1 MKNNVHIYPS
11 PIVFESRMFK
21 IARSIGNLDV
31 YEKIYILGIS
41 SKGLPKNEI
50 FENNIIINRL
60 DISENFWK
68 KTGFINSIFKT
79 TKLSILTFKF
89 LLKTRPS
96 VIHAHNLA
104 SLPISIFYKIFY
116 NCKVVYDTHEIE
128 TERENW
134 SKFTKVI
141 ARIFEWIFIK
151 SSDVTI
157 VVNDAIRELYKKWY
171 KVDVVSILNTPEKI
185 SIHSNSNYFRKKYKI
200 NSKNKI
206 FVYTGVFERNR
217 GIFSY
222 IDFIKKTKLD
232 VSFIFIG
239 FGKEEK
245 RINLLAEN
253 SDKFFVH
260 KAVKEKDLF
269 DIISSADYS
278 LQTMSFQKSLSLSY
292 RTGLGNK
299 FFQSCMTRLPM
310 IGGGF
315 DYQKQMI
322 KKYELGVTVDSDD
335 FESIEKGIIELL
347 SMDADALKKNCETLF
362 EEFNWE
368 NESKKIAN
376 YYQKYIF

>member
-11 PIVFESRMFK
+11 PILFESRMFK
-21 IARSIGNLDV
+21 IARSIRDLDV

-41 SKGLPKNEI
+41 SKGLPENEI

-60 DISENFWK
+60 DISEDSWK
-68 KTGFINSIFKT
+68 KTGFLNSAFKT
-79 TKLSILTFKF
+79 IKLSILTFKF
-89 LLKTRPS
+89 LLKKRPS

-128 TERENW
+128 TERESW

-141 ARIFEWIFIK
+141 ARFFEWIFIK
-151 SSDVTI
+151 SSDVTV
-157 VVNDAIRELYKKWY
+157 VVNDAIEELYKKWY
-171 KVDVVSILNTPEKI
+171 KVNVVSILNTPEKI
-185 SIHSNSNYFRKKYKI
+185 SIPSDSNYFRKKYKI

-222 IDFIKKTKLD
+222 INFIKKTNLD
-232 VSFIFIG
+232 VSFVFIG
-239 FGKEEK
+239 FGEEES
-245 RINLLAEN
+245 RISLLAES

-278 LQTMSFQKSLSLSY
+278 LQTMSFQKNLSLSY

-315 DYQKQMI
+315 DYQKKMI
-322 KKYELGVTVDSDD
+322 KKYELGVTVNSDD
-335 FESIEKGIIELL
+335 FNSIEQGIIELL
-347 SMDADALKKNCETLF
+347 SMDADILKKNCETLF
-362 EEFNWE
+362 EEYNWE
-368 NESKKIAN
+368 NESNKIAN